1 VSSFATIEDLDSKN
15 VSTQSPLPAGN
26 LQNPKIGE
34 RDDPKE
40 NVTKNHPGLAEA
52 ATPEVIAHSVE
63 FVAWPGKA
71 RELQTLLPEV
81 MQTAFADCANF
92 SGCLVLFPEQEA
104 RLVTVVTL
112 WKGEGRA
119 KKSEE
124 SLKRVEQMLFPYIEH
139 WLRTRRLAAFLCM
152 R

>member
-1 VSSFATIEDLDSKN
+1 VSGLAAIENLDPN
-15 VSTQSPLPAGN
+15 TVSAQSSPPAGDFR
-26 LQNPKIGE
+26 NPKAGE
-34 RDDPKE
+34 QENPKE
-40 NVTKNHPGLAEA
+40 NVPANRSGLTETG
-52 ATPEVIAHSVE
+52 TPAVIAHSVE

-71 RELQTLLPEV
+71 RELQTLLPGA
-81 MQTAFADCANF
+81 MQNAFAGCANF

-119 KKSEE
+119 KKCEE
-124 SLKRVEQMLFPYIEH
+124 SSKRVEQMLFPYIEH

>member
-1 VSSFATIEDLDSKN
+1 MLAAIENPDPKS
-15 VSTQSPLPAGN
+15 VSTPSPRPARN
-26 LQNPKIGE
+26 FRNPIAAE
-34 RDDPKE
+34 RENPKE
-40 NVTKNHPGLAEA
+40 NVPAFRPELAA
-52 ATPEVIAHSVE
+52 VATPEVIAHSVE

-71 RELQTLLPEV
+71 RELQTLLPGA
-81 MQTAFADCANF
+81 MQSAFADCSNF

-119 KKSEE
+119 KKCEE
-124 SLKRVEQMLFPYIEH
+124 SAKRVEQMLFPYIEH
-139 WLRTRRLAAFLCM
+139 WLRTRRLAAFLCI

>member
-1 VSSFATIEDLDSKN
+1 VSSLAAIENLDPNSA
-15 VSTQSPLPAGN
+15 SSQSPRPAGN
-26 LQNPKIGE
+26 FRNPNAAERERPTQNVPE
-34 RDDPKE
+34 DR
-40 NVTKNHPGLAEA
+40 TGLAGA

-71 RELQTLLPEV
+71 RELQTLLPAA
-81 MQTAFADCANF
+81 MQSAFTGCPNF

-119 KKSEE
+119 KKCEE
-124 SLKRVEQMLFPYIEH
+124 SSKRVEQMLFPYIEH